1 MISFGQYFIMFH
13 IFEVRDHWACIIL
26 DGIFFALFFSLNKFV
41 YNVTFLSLVG
51 VVADG
56 GDPGIIHLRYIIS
69 YHCLSALRLLL
80 NLLFCQ

>member
-1 MISFGQYFIMFH
+1 MISFVYYFIMFH

-51 VVADG
+51 VVAD
-56 GDPGIIHLRYIIS
+56 
-69 YHCLSALRLLL
+69 
-80 NLLFCQ
+80 